1 MPADDQQ
8 RVGVHPLAA
17 AVFIASFISISAELF
32 LGLVLGLKTWSHM
45 VYLVIS
51 FALMGLGIGTTAWL
65 LLCPWVMQ
73 QRPGWVLGLAFGWL
87 AIATAAAPYL
97 LADFPLTMSMLLS
110 GTNSSRLMMVYVLV
124 ALPFVGVG
132 FLLGYAF
139 SLFPRQSGRL
149 YFWDLSGAALGACFF
164 FPAVGRLGPF
174 HGCLVLAVLGLLF
187 ACGFIGRG
195 TWPRRV
201 VSLGLLGLI
210 GVCGW
215 QLRMPDPRVT
225 ADRDIGWEYIPGHF
239 GPTQHQR
246 VASAWHPLGRTDVY
260 RIPDLGILEQLRR
273 DNYGALQINLSPPPE
288 FSYFTTN
295 YRAGTPVYNYAPA
308 GLAKHR
314 SVVQPFSIAMEFPYT
329 LLQSPRV
336 LIIGTGGG
344 RDILLA
350 RTHGAVAVRGA
361 EVNPATFRM
370 MSPGGAM
377 YEYSGRIY
385 TADGVDV
392 RNEDGRHFVRTQPTA
407 AYDLLVLNGV
417 DTFAALAS
425 GAYAYAE
432 NYLYTKDALLDYL
445 RVLGDRG
452 MVNLNRWFE
461 IGEQGPRETLRL
473 CAMVLD
479 ALKTMGAASPHAHL
493 IVGSQ
498 QGWGFTLVK
507 KTPFTRD
514 EADVVLRY
522 FAEHGVEPVLSPFWK
537 KDRPDEYDQLVAAF
551 QSGPA
556 ATKRFID
563 RYWADISV
571 VTDDDPFFY
580 KYYRFAPFALE
591 NPHPASGDTASHVQF
606 LILSQTVCFILVF
619 MLLPLYVFRREGVAM
634 PGRELTSFIIFF
646 ASIGLG
652 FIFIEIALMQRLTLL
667 LGSPIYSI
675 SVTLASLL
683 LFAGAGSLW
692 QGRWQEQ
699 GRQAARLVGW
709 ATALAVGYLVAFVIA
724 GDSLIRSAVA
734 TPFWMRVG
742 MACLI
747 QAPIG
752 VCLGTFFPAGL
763 SAAGR
768 RGPAVIAWAWGINF
782 GFTVLGS
789 TLVILIAQFLGFR
802 TVFLMAAGL
811 YVVAMLSFRAMV
823 GFWSQAR

>member
-1 MPADDQQ
+1 MGLNQ
-8 RVGVHPLAA
+8 LAA
-17 AVFIASFISISAELF
+17 AVFIASFISISTELF

-65 LLCPWVMQ
+65 LLRPWVMQ
-73 QRPGWVLGLAFGWL
+73 QRPGWVLGLALGWL
-87 AIATAAAPYL
+87 GIATAAGPYL
-97 LADFPLTMSMLLS
+97 LADFPLTMSMALS
-110 GTNSSRLMMVYVLV
+110 WANSWRLTAVYIVV

-149 YFWDLSGAALGACFF
+149 YFWDLLGAALGASFF

-174 HGCLVLAVLGLLF
+174 HACLALAGLALLC
-187 ACGFIGRG
+187 ACWFIGRG
-195 TWPRRV
+195 SWPRRV
-201 VSLGLLGLI
+201 VSLGFLGLI
-210 GVCGW
+210 AVCGW

-225 ADRDIGWEYIPGHF
+225 ADLDIGWEYIPGWIA
-239 GPTQHQR
+239 PWQYQR
-246 VASAWHPLGRTDVY
+246 VDSAWHPLGRTDVY
-260 RIPDLGILEQLRR
+260 RILAPGTLEQLRR
-273 DNYGALQINLSPPPE
+273 ENYGALQINLSPPPE
-288 FSYFTTN
+288 YSYFTTN

-308 GLAKHR
+308 GLAKLG

-329 LLQSPRV
+329 ILPSPRV

-344 RDILLA
+344 RDIFLA
-350 RTHGAVAVRGA
+350 RSHGAVAVRGA

-377 YEYSGRIY
+377 YEYSAGIY

-392 RNEDGRHFVRTQPTA
+392 HNEDGRHFVRTQPTA
-407 AYDLLVLNGV
+407 AYDLMVLNGV

-445 RVLGDRG
+445 RVLSDRG
-452 MVNLNRWFE
+452 MINFNRWFE
-461 IGEQGPRETLRL
+461 VGGRPRETLRL

-479 ALKTMGAASPHAHL
+479 ALKTMGAASPRDHV
-493 IVGSQ
+493 IIGSQ
-498 QGWGFTLVK
+498 QGWGLTLVK

-514 EADVVLRY
+514 EAEVVLRY
-522 FAEHGVEPVLSPFWK
+522 FAEHDVQPVLAPFWQ
-537 KDRPDEYDQLVAAF
+537 KDRPDEYDGLVAAF

-556 ATKRFID
+556 ATKQFID
-563 RYWADISV
+563 GYWADISV

-580 KYYRFAPFALE
+580 KYYRFAPFALA
-591 NPHPASGDTASHVQF
+591 NPHPASGDTASHVQV
-606 LILSQTVCFILVF
+606 LILLQTLGFILVF
-619 MLLPLYVFRREGVAM
+619 MLLPLYVFRRDGVAM
-634 PGRELTSFIIFF
+634 PARERAPFMIFF

-667 LGSPIYSI
+667 VGSPIYSI

-692 QGRWQEQ
+692 QARREGQ
-699 GRQAARLVGW
+699 GVPAGRLVGS
-709 ATALAVGYLVAFVIA
+709 ATALAVAFLVAFVFA
-724 GDSLIRSAVA
+724 GDSLIRSGVA
-734 TPFWMRVG
+734 APFWMRVA
-742 MACLI
+742 MACAI

-752 VCLGTFFPAGL
+752 VSLGTFFPAGL
-763 SAAGR
+763 SAAGT

-802 TVFLMAAGL
+802 AVFLMAAGL
-811 YVVAMLSFRAMV
+811 YLAAMLSFRAMV
-823 GFWSQAR
+823 GLWSQATLSPQRR